1 MNDTTICSGDTI
13 QLRIVSDG
21 LRYSWTPANQLIN
34 ATVKNPLAIT
44 AVTTPYN
51 VIASIGGCSANEQVT
66 VTAIPFPSANAGKD
80 TEICYKAVLQLHATT
95 DGTSWQWSPALTL
108 TDPLLLDP
116 VASPLSTTPYIFTAY
131 ENTRGCPKPGRDT
144 ILVTILPKIIPF
156 AGRDTAIV
164 TNQELQLNATGGSVY
179 LWSPANNLSATNIA
193 DPVALFTEP
202 SAGIIYKVKI
212 FNSAGCVDSASITIK
227 VFATLPAVFVP
238 TAFTPNN
245 DGKND
250 LLIPIAAGIKRI
262 EYFSVY
268 NRWGQLVFTTSV
280 NGHGWDGKINGQP
293 QATNTYIWMVKAVD
307 FRGLAY
313 FQKGQTT
320 LIR

>member
-1 MNDTTICSGDTI
+1 MGHPGNGS
-13 QLRIVSDG
+13 
-21 LRYSWTPANQLIN
+21 
-34 ATVKNPLAIT
+34 
-44 AVTTPYN
+44 
-51 VIASIGGCSANEQVT
+51 
-66 VTAIPFPSANAGKD
+66 
-80 TEICYKAVLQLHATT
+80 
-95 DGTSWQWSPALTL
+95 ALTL

-144 ILVTILPKIIPF
+144 ILVTVLPKIIPF
-156 AGRDTAIV
+156 AGRDTVIV
-164 TNQELQLNATGGSVY
+164 INQELQLNATGGSVY
-179 LWSPANNLSATNIA
+179 LWLPANNLSAANIA
-193 DPVALFTEP
+193 DPVAIFTEP
-202 SAGIIYKVKI
+202 SNGLIYKVKI

-250 LLIPIAAGIKRI
+250 LLVPIAAGIKRI

-268 NRWGQLVFTTSV
+268 NRWGQLVFTTAV
-280 NGHGWDGKINGQP
+280 NGHGWDGRINGQP